1 MMATEIMTSDEFAI
15 TDEDLIINGVPDQV
29 GENEIPNMRPVGNKA
44 KNWFYRHTIG
54 AAKAAGAKKSV
65 LFTVV
70 FIVFVIYALL
80 LIVPFSWIVI
90 NSFKDPIDFGNDKW
104 SLSFSAGFQNYIEAF
119 SYKVKGTSVLGMY
132 LNSLLVVGGG
142 VVVTLISCTLA
153 SYTMAKYKFKGRGI
167 IYNIVIIAMM
177 VPIVG
182 TLPAQYR
189 LMQNLGLVDNIVGVW
204 FLYSGGFGFNFL
216 FLYAYFKS
224 ISWTYAEAAQ
234 IDGASDFRIFIQ
246 IMVPMARPALT
257 AVGVLTFMGLWCDY
271 QTPYFYLNSMPSI
284 ALGLKDMSDQLAYDP
299 NYPLVLATAV
309 TATIPILILFCAFQK
324 TIMNNMTV
332 GGLKG

>member
-1 MMATEIMTSDEFAI
+1 MDNFLSETHSAPKKSF
-15 TDEDLIINGVPDQV
+15 
-29 GENEIPNMRPVGNKA
+29 
-44 KNWFYRHTIG
+44 RHRLYHGTVG
-54 AAKAAGAKKSV
+54 AAKRAGAKKTS
-65 LFTVV
+65 LFSVV
-70 FIVFVIYALL
+70 FILFVIYALFL
-80 LIVPFSWIVI
+80 LIPFFWMVF
-90 NSFKDPIDFGNDKW
+90 NSFKDPIEFGLDKW
-104 SLSFSAGFQNYIEAF
+104 SFNFTAGFENYIEAF
-119 SYKVKGTSVLGMY
+119 NYKVKGTTVLGMY
-132 LNSLLVVGGG
+132 LNSFIVVGGG

-153 SYTMAKYKFKGRGI
+153 SYTMAKYKFRGRGL
-167 IYNIVIIAMM
+167 IYNIVIISMM

-189 LMQNLGLVDNIVGVW
+189 LMQNLGLIDNIVGVW

-271 QTPYFYLNSMPSI
+271 QTPYFYLNSMPTI
-284 ALGLKDMSDQLAYDP
+284 ALGLKDMSDQLAYSP
-299 NYPLVLATAV
+299 NYPLVLATAIM
-309 TATIPILILFCAFQK
+309 ATIPILVLFCAFQK

>member
-1 MMATEIMTSDEFAI
+1 MNNKK
-15 TDEDLIINGVPDQV
+15 IID
-29 GENEIPNMRPVGNKA
+29 GENEYELRTVGNKS
-44 KNWFYRHTIG
+44 KSWFYRNTVG
-54 AAKAAGAKKSV
+54 AVKSAGPAKSV

-70 FIVFVIYALL
+70 FILFVVYALM
-80 LIVPFSWIVI
+80 LIVPFAWILM
-90 NSFKDPIDFGNDKW
+90 NSFKDKFEFGENPW
-104 SLSFSAGFQNYIEAF
+104 SLSFSAGFSNYIEAF
-119 SYKVKGTSVLGMY
+119 GYKVKGTTVLGMY

-153 SYTMAKYKFKGRGI
+153 SYTMAKYKFRGRGL

-189 LMQNLGLVDNIVGVW
+189 LMKNLGLVDNIIGVW

-246 IMVPMARPALT
+246 IMVPMAKPALT

-271 QTPYFYLNSMPSI
+271 QTPYFYLNRRPTI
-284 ALGLKDMSDQLAYDP
+284 ALGLKDMSDQLAYNS

-309 TATIPILILFCAFQK
+309 MATIPILVLFCVFQK

>member
-1 MMATEIMTSDEFAI
+1 MSNTTVIKEGDTEY
-15 TDEDLIINGVPDQV
+15 
-29 GENEIPNMRPVGNKA
+29 EIRTVGNKSR
-44 KNWFYRHTIG
+44 NWFYRHTIG
-54 AAKAAGAKKSV
+54 AAKAAGPGKSI

-70 FIVFVIYALL
+70 FILFVIYALF
-80 LIVPFSWIVI
+80 LIIPFVWILI
-90 NSFKDPIDFGNDKW
+90 NSFKGAADFADDKW
-104 SLSFSAGFQNYIEAF
+104 ALNFSAGFSNYVQAF
-119 SYKVKGTSVLGMY
+119 NYKVKGTTVLGMY
-132 LNSLLVVGGG
+132 LNSFLVVGGG

-153 SYTMAKYKFKGRGI
+153 SYTMAKYKFKGRAI
-167 IYNIVIIAMM
+167 IYNLVIISMM
-177 VPIVG
+177 IPIVG

-189 LMQNLGLVDNIVGVW
+189 LMQTLGLKNIVGVW

-216 FLYAYFKS
+216 FLYSYFKS

-271 QTPYFYLNSMPSI
+271 QTPYLYLNNMPTI
-284 ALGLKDMSDQLAYDP
+284 ALGLKDMSEQLSTMP
-299 NYPLVLATAV
+299 SNTTLVLATAIL
-309 TATIPILILFCAFQK
+309 ATIPILILFCVFQK

>member
-1 MMATEIMTSDEFAI
+1 MTNDE
-15 TDEDLIINGVPDQV
+15 LSQ
-29 GENEIPNMRPVGNKA
+29 MRPVGNKS
-44 KNWFYRHTIG
+44 KNWFYRHTVG
-54 AAKAAGAKKSV
+54 AVKGAGAGNTI
-65 LFTVV
+65 LYTVV
-70 FIVFVIYALL
+70 FVLFIVYALVL
-80 LIVPFSWIVI
+80 LIPFGWILL
-90 NSFKDPIDFGNDKW
+90 NSFKDPVDFGTDKW
-104 SLSFSAGFQNYIEAF
+104 NISFSAGFSNYVEAF
-119 SYKVKGTSVLGMY
+119 NYKVRGTSVFGMY

-142 VVVTLISCTLA
+142 VAVTLISCTLA
-153 SYTMAKYKFKGRGI
+153 SYTMAKYKFRGRGI
-167 IYNIVIIAMM
+167 IYNIVIISMM

-189 LMQNLGLVDNIVGVW
+189 LMQNLGLVDNILGVW

-234 IDGASDFRIFIQ
+234 IDGASDFRIFIE
-246 IMVPMARPALT
+246 IMVPMAKPALT
-257 AVGVLTFMGLWCDY
+257 AVGVLTFMGLWSDY
-271 QTPYFYLNSMPSI
+271 QTPYFYLNSMPTI

-299 NYPLVLATAV
+299 NYPLVLATAI
-309 TATIPILILFCAFQK
+309 TATVPIIIVFCLFQK

>member
-1 MMATEIMTSDEFAI
+1 MKKDNLYSEEDEAFA
-15 TDEDLIINGVPDQV
+15 
-29 GENEIPNMRPVGNKA
+29 VGNKS
-44 KNWFYRHTIG
+44 KNWFYRHTVG
-54 AAKAAGAKKSV
+54 AFKSAGPGKSI
-65 LFTVV
+65 LYTVV
-70 FIVFVIYALL
+70 FIAFLVYALL
-80 LIVPFSWIVI
+80 LIVPFAWII
-90 NSFKDPIDFGNDKW
+90 LNSFKDPVEFGMNKW
-104 SLSFSAGFQNYIEAF
+104 GLSFSAGFKNYAEAF
-119 SYKVKGTSVLGMY
+119 SYQVKGTTVLGMY

-153 SYTMAKYKFKGRGI
+153 SYTMAKYKFRGRGL
-167 IYNIVIIAMM
+167 IYNIVIISMM

-189 LMQNLGLVDNIVGVW
+189 LMQKLGLIDNIIGVW

-234 IDGASDFRIFIQ
+234 IDGASDFRIFWQ
-246 IMVPMARPALT
+246 IMLPMAKPALT

-271 QTPYFYLNSMPSI
+271 QTPYFYLNSMPTI
-284 ALGLKDMSDQLAYDP
+284 ALGLKDMSDQLAYNP

-309 TATIPILILFCAFQK
+309 MATIPILVLFCAFQK

>member
-1 MMATEIMTSDEFAI
+1 MAKNFSDPEMM
-15 TDEDLIINGVPDQV
+15 
-29 GENEIPNMRPVGNKA
+29 PVGRNSKS
-44 KNWFYRHTIG
+44 WLYRNTIG
-54 AAKAAGAKKSV
+54 VLKTAGPAKSI
-65 LFTVV
+65 LYSVV
-70 FIVFVIYALL
+70 FVLFVIYALL
-80 LIVPFSWIVI
+80 LIIPFAWILL
-90 NSFKDPIDFGNDKW
+90 NSFKDPIAYGKDKW
-104 SLSFSAGFQNYIEAF
+104 NISFSAGFGNYIKAF
-119 SYKVKGTSVLGMY
+119 NYKVKGTTVLGMY
-132 LNSLLVVGGG
+132 LNSFLVVGGG

-153 SYTMAKYKFKGRGI
+153 SYTMAKYKFRGRGI
-167 IYNIVIIAMM
+167 IYNVVIVSMM

-189 LMQNLGLVDNIVGVW
+189 LMQNLGLVDNIIGVW

-224 ISWTYAEAAQ
+224 ISWTYAEAAM

-246 IMVPMARPALT
+246 IMFPMAKPALT

-271 QTPYFYLNSMPSI
+271 QTPYFYLNSMPTI
-284 ALGLKDMSDQLAYDP
+284 ALGLKDMSDQLAYNPD
-299 NYPLVLATAV
+299 YPLVLATAV
-309 TATIPILILFCAFQK
+309 VATIPILVIFCVFQK

>member
-1 MMATEIMTSDEFAI
+1 MEKKISDP
-15 TDEDLIINGVPDQV
+15 L
-29 GENEIPNMRPVGNKA
+29 MKPVGIKS
-44 KNWFYRHTIG
+44 KNWFYRHTVG
-54 AAKAAGAKKSV
+54 VFKSAGPGKST
-65 LFTVV
+65 LYSIV
-70 FIVFVIYALL
+70 FIIFVIYALL
-80 LIVPFSWIVI
+80 LIIPFAWILI
-90 NSFKDPIDFGNDKW
+90 NSFKDPIDFGRNKW
-104 SLSFSAGFQNYIEAF
+104 SISFSAGFQNYIEAF
-119 SYKVKGTSVLGMY
+119 NYKVKNTSVLRMY
-132 LNSLLVVGGG
+132 LNSFLVVGGG

-153 SYTMAKYKFKGRGI
+153 SYTMAKYKFRGRGI
-167 IYNIVIIAMM
+167 IYNVVIISMM

-189 LMQNLGLVDNIVGVW
+189 LMQNLGLVDNIIGVW

-216 FLYAYFKS
+216 FLYSYFKS
-224 ISWTYAEAAQ
+224 ISWTYAEAAM

-246 IMVPMARPALT
+246 IMVPMAKPALT

-271 QTPYFYLNSMPSI
+271 QTPYFYLNSMPTI
-284 ALGLKDMSDQLAYDP
+284 ALGLKDMSDQLAYNP

-309 TATIPILILFCAFQK
+309 LATIPILILFCVFQK

>member
-1 MMATEIMTSDEFAI
+1 MYNTKIVKEGDTEYE
-15 TDEDLIINGVPDQV
+15 
-29 GENEIPNMRPVGNKA
+29 MRTVGNKSRS
-44 KNWFYRHTIG
+44 WIYRHTIG
-54 AAKAAGAKKSV
+54 AAKAAGPGKSI

-70 FIVFVIYALL
+70 FILFVLYALI
-80 LIVPFSWIVI
+80 LIVPFAWILI
-90 NSFKDPIDFGNDKW
+90 NSFKDAADFADDKW
-104 SLSFSAGFQNYIEAF
+104 ALSFSAGFDNYVKAF
-119 SYKVKGTSVLGMY
+119 NYKVRGTSVLGMY
-132 LNSLLVVGGG
+132 LNSFLVVGGG

-167 IYNIVIIAMM
+167 IYNVVIISMM

-189 LMQNLGLVDNIVGVW
+189 LMQNLGLVNNIVGVW

-216 FLYAYFKS
+216 FLYSYFKS

-271 QTPYFYLNSMPSI
+271 QTPYLYLKGMPTI
-284 ALGLKDMSDQLAYDP
+284 ALGLKDMSEQLSTVP
-299 NYPLVLATAV
+299 SNTTLVLSTAIL
-309 TATIPILILFCAFQK
+309 ATIPILVLFCVFQK